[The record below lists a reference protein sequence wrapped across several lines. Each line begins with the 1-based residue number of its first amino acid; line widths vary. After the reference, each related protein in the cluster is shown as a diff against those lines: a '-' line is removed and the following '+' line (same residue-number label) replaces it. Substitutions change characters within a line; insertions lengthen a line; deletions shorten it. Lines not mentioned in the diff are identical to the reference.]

1 MDSLLT
7 DQSKPRL
14 RQSTKP
20 NESPQTLSN
29 QSEMTAAPTKSQTK
43 SVASQDLPITD
54 IKPYKNNSRLHSD
67 KQITA
72 LAAAIKQ
79 FGFTQPIIVDHDH
92 TILAGHGR
100 YQAAQQL
107 NLSTVPVR
115 IVSGLSD
122 SERRAYVIADNKIA
136 EQSTWD
142 EAMLNTE
149 LADLSD
155 FVAADPLL
163 ELLDRDT
170 FATHKIEQVSIESIK
185 PHPRNYKSHPADQLD
200 HLKKSITDNGIYRN
214 VIVASDNT
222 ILAGHGVV
230 TAAKALGLTS
240 VPILR
245 LPIHSGHINAIK
257 LLTADNEVSHLGE
270 VDDRALTNILKEI
283 MDDADLL
290 GTGYDEKMLANL
302 LYVTRDSSEVESIDH
317 AAEWVGM
324 PEYESTDENIRLVI
338 QFEDET
344 AKQQLCD
351 MAGWPYNE
359 GKSRESFHFPHKPRE
374 KHAHK
379 FQEEEL

>member
-1 MDSLLT
+1 
-7 DQSKPRL
+7 
-14 RQSTKP
+14 
-20 NESPQTLSN
+20 
-29 QSEMTAAPTKSQTK
+29 MTAAPTKSQTK
-43 SVASQDLPITD
+43 SVSSQELPITQ

-115 IVSGLSD
+115 IVTGLSD
-122 SERRAYVIADNKIA
+122 AERRAYVIADNKIA

-170 FATHKIEQVSIESIK
+170 FATHQIEQVNIDTIK
-185 PHPRNYKSHPADQLD
+185 PHPRNYKSHPADQLE

-230 TAAKALGLTS
+230 NAAKALGLTS

-302 LYVTRDSSEVESIDH
+302 LYVTRDSSEIESVDH

-324 PEYESTDENIRLVI
+324 PEYESADENDKTIV
-338 QFEDET
+338 QFENATDKAAFYELVG
-344 AKQQLCD
+344 A
-351 MAGWPYNE
+351 PYNE
-359 GKSRESFHFPHKPRE
+359 KKRDSIWFPFKAKQ
-374 KHAHK
+374 KHTHK

>member
-1 MDSLLT
+1 M
-7 DQSKPRL
+7 
-14 RQSTKP
+14 
-20 NESPQTLSN
+20 
-29 QSEMTAAPTKSQTK
+29 QSELLSVSSPDTKMTQTSTKSQTPN
-43 SVASQDLPITD
+43 VETQELPISS
-54 IKPYKNNSRLHSD
+54 ISPYNNNSRKHPEH
-67 KQITA
+67 QIKA
-72 LAAAIKQ
+72 LVAAIKR
-79 FGFTQPIIVDHDH
+79 FGFTQPLILDEINTV
-92 TILAGHGR
+92 LAGHGR
-100 YQAAQQL
+100 LEAAKRLGL
-107 NLSTVPVR
+107 NTVPCRV
-115 IVSGLSD
+115 VHGLTSD
-122 SERRAYVIADNKIA
+122 EKRAYVIADNKIA

-149 LADLSD
+149 LADLAD
-155 FVAADPLL
+155 FVADDSLK

-170 FATHKIEQVSIESIK
+170 FATHQIEQVNIESIK
-185 PHPRNYKSHPADQLD
+185 PHPRNYKSHPADQLE

-230 TAAKALGLTS
+230 TAARALGLTS

-283 MDDADLL
+283 MDSTDLL

-302 LYVTRDSSEVESIDH
+302 LYVTRDSSEIESVDH

-324 PEYESTDENIRLVI
+324 PEYDSEDENDKTVV
-338 QFEDET
+338 QFENATDK
-344 AKQQLCD
+344 AAFYDLVG
-351 MAGWPYNE
+351 APYSE
-359 GKSRESFHFPHKPRE
+359 RKRDSLWYPYKARQK
-374 KHAHK
+374 ATHK

>member
-1 MDSLLT
+1 MLPAT
-7 DQSKPRL
+7 GAFKQTPEP
-14 RQSTKP
+14 STM
-20 NESPQTLSN
+20 
-29 QSEMTAAPTKSQTK
+29 QSELLNVSSSDTRLSQT
-43 SVASQDLPITD
+43 STTSPSPNVETQDLPLSSIS
-54 IKPYKNNSRLHSD
+54 PYSNNSRRHPEH
-67 KQITA
+67 QIDA
-72 LAAAIKQ
+72 LVSAIKR
-79 FGFTQPIIVDHDH
+79 FGFTQPIILDEINTV
-92 TILAGHGR
+92 LAGHGR
-100 YQAAQQL
+100 LEAAKRL
-107 NLSTVPVR
+107 KLKTVPCR
-115 IVSGLSD
+115 IVHGLTPD
-122 SERRAYVIADNKIA
+122 EKRAYVIADNKIA

-142 EAMLNTE
+142 QDMLNTE

-155 FVAADPLL
+155 FIADDPLIA
-163 ELLDRDT
+163 LLDRDT
-170 FATHKIEQVSIESIK
+170 FATHQIEQVNIESIK
-185 PHPRNYKSHPADQLD
+185 PHPRNYKSHPADQLE

-245 LPIHSGHINAIK
+245 LPIHSGHISAIK

-283 MDDADLL
+283 MDASDLM

-302 LYVTRDSSEVESIDH
+302 LYVTRDSSEIESIDH

-324 PEYESTDENIRLVI
+324 PEYESSDENIRLVI
-338 QFEDET
+338 QFEDEI

-374 KHAHK
+374 KHTQK